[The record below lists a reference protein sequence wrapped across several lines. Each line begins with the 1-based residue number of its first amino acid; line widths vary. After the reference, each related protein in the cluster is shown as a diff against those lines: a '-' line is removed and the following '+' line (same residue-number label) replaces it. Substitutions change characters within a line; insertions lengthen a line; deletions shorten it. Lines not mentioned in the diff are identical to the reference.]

1 MVGGPHETTEEPAG
15 PARRVVVLGASNVS
29 LGLSSLIACARAAWG
44 EPLDILAAAGH
55 GRSYGTTSTVLGRS
69 LPAILQCG
77 LWEELRN
84 RPPLPTAALL
94 TDIGNDLLY
103 GRNVPTILRWVEACL
118 EQLQPVADRLVVTR
132 LPLASLERTS
142 SWKLRLLVSLI
153 FPSSRL
159 ELAPT
164 LDKARQLDA
173 QLVSFAG
180 RFRAYIVQP
189 DDDWYR
195 WDPIHVTRARRIEA
209 WQKYLSCWCDG
220 EKTLPPRDSLHQ
232 WLTAAR
238 ARPQQWR
245 YWGRQRQRQQPCAT
259 FADGTRLSLF

>member
-1 MVGGPHETTEEPAG
+1 MVGGPHETTDEPVA
-15 PARRVVVLGASNVS
+15 PARRVVVLGASNVT
-29 LGLSSLIACARAAWG
+29 LGLSSLISSARAAWG

-103 GRNVPTILRWVEACL
+103 GRDVPTILRWVEACL
-118 EQLQPVADRLVVTR
+118 EQLQPIADRLVVTR
-132 LPLASLERTS
+132 LPLASLERTA
-142 SWKLRLLVSLI
+142 SWQLRLLISLA
-153 FPSSRL
+153 FPSSRI
-159 ELAPT
+159 ELTST
-164 LDKARQLDA
+164 LVQARELDA
-173 QLVSFAG
+173 RLITFAG

-189 DDDWYR
+189 DVDWYR
-195 WDPIHVTRARRIEA
+195 WDPIHMTRARRLDA
-209 WQKYLSCWCDG
+209 WQKYLSCWRDG
-220 EKTLPPRDSLHQ
+220 ENILSPRVSFQQ
-232 WLTAAR
+232 WLTAVR

-245 YWGRQRQRQQPCAT
+245 YWSRQRQRQQPCAT

>member
-1 MVGGPHETTEEPAG
+1 MVGGPHDTAPCVAPT
-15 PARRVVVLGASNVS
+15 RRVVLLGASNVT

-44 EPLDILAAAGH
+44 EPLDILVAAGH

-77 LWEELRN
+77 LWDELRN

-94 TDIGNDLLY
+94 TDIGNDLIY
-103 GRNVPTILRWVEACL
+103 GRDVPLILQWVEACL
-118 EQLQPVADRLVVTR
+118 EKLQPSAERLVVTR
-132 LPLASLERTS
+132 LPLASLERTAT
-142 SWKLRLLVSLI
+142 WKLRLLISLI
-153 FPSSRL
+153 FPSSRM
-159 ELAPT
+159 ELTTT
-164 LDKARQLDA
+164 LAQARDLDA
-173 QLVSFAG
+173 QLIAFAG
-180 RFRAYIVQP
+180 RFRAYVVQP
-189 DDDWYR
+189 DVDWYR
-195 WDPIHVTRARRIEA
+195 LDPIHVTRARRIEA

-220 EKTLPPRDSLHQ
+220 EKTLPPRNSLHQ
-232 WLTAAR
+232 WFTAVR